1 MIGDI
6 GDHQQLM
13 GDEWVED
20 NLLKLGLIMA
30 QGVASKS
37 YLAGMTQFVEL
48 FSGRP
53 GQWERIGANLVNNT
67 IPLAGLR
74 NELGKVFTP
83 YTREL
88 GSGIGD
94 AIRNRNL
101 ISEHLAGGNQLPVKY
116 DILNGRPI
124 KDHNFFTRAFN
135 AVSPIHFNLDHSPG
149 RALLFRS
156 GFDLR
161 TSTYYSPNGNDLSD
175 SPIIRSMF
183 QEAIGKQNIESQL
196 NKLATS
202 PRILA
207 SIEEMETDI
216 KNGDRGKY
224 DAKDYYHN
232 KRIKIIIDR
241 ARKRA
246 WATILSNHEVQ
257 TLLTKQKSTKKDKN
271 IKGYSSSNAG
281 VQPLL
286 NIYK

>member
-1 MIGDI
+1 
-6 GDHQQLM
+6 
-13 GDEWVED
+13 
-20 NLLKLGLIMA
+20 
-30 QGVASKS
+30 
-37 YLAGMTQFVEL
+37 
-48 FSGRP
+48 
-53 GQWERIGANLVNNT
+53 
-67 IPLAGLR
+67 
-74 NELGKVFTP
+74 
-83 YTREL
+83 
-88 GSGIGD
+88 
-94 AIRNRNL
+94 
-101 ISEHLAGGNQLPVKY
+101 
-116 DILNGRPI
+116 
-124 KDHNFFTRAFN
+124 
-135 AVSPIHFNLDHSPG
+135 
-149 RALLFRS
+149 
-156 GFDLR
+156 
-161 TSTYYSPNGNDLSD
+161 
-175 SPIIRSMF
+175 MF